1 MIEAQLNVFD
11 MVVISIMLLSCVFA
25 FFRGFVRE
33 ILSLGAWL
41 GAGII
46 TVYYFP
52 DVAEWLAPH
61 FKSPMFAA
69 GAGTLLLYV
78 SSLIAFSMINSI
90 IMKFLKSGAD
100 VGILDN
106 LFGLAFGALRG
117 ALIIS
122 LGYFLLM
129 FAVSEKKLPVW
140 LEKAATR
147 GIAEKG
153 ALMLA
158 NAAPGY
164 LKELAD
170 FQKKATGAIEEKTDE
185 EKEEDTKIIRHEE
198 EEKPKPSKL
207 DKIFDD
213 IRAKSKEHK

>member
-1 MIEAQLNVFD
+1 MIDAQLNIFD

-33 ILSLGAWL
+33 ILSLGAWV
-41 GAGII
+41 GAGLV

-52 DVAEWLAPH
+52 SVAKWLEPH

-78 SSLIAFSMINSI
+78 ASLIGFSMINSL
-90 IMKFLKSGAD
+90 IMKFMKSGAE

-122 LGYFLLM
+122 LGYFMLM
-129 FAVSEKKLPVW
+129 FAVSEKKPPVW

-147 GIAEKG
+147 NIAEKG
-153 ALMLA
+153 ALLLA
-158 NAAPGY
+158 EAAPGY
-164 LKELAD
+164 LKELSA
-170 FQKKATGAIEEKTDE
+170 FQKNATDHMQDKKDE
-185 EKEEDTKIIRHEE
+185 QE
-198 EEKPKPSKL
+198 EEKPAPVEKEEPQKPSKL

-213 IRAKSKEHK
+213 MRKNP